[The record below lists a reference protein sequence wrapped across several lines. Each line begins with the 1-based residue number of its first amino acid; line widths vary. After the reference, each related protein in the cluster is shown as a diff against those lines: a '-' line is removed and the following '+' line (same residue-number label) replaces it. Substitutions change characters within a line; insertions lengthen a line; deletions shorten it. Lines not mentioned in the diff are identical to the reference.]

1 MPTSPA
7 CANPHRA
14 LYRLEYG
21 VWWAR
26 CRVCDWAV
34 SDADRRR
41 AAAVYR
47 QHLTDMATKDSVAEV
62 RDGKAETNDGEINLR
77 TADVEAEVEALQF
90 AY

>member
-1 MPTSPA
+1 MPTSTA
-7 CANPHRA
+7 CTNPHRA

-47 QHLTDMATKDSVAEV
+47 QHLSDMATRASVAEMP
-62 RDGKAETNDGEINLR
+62 DGKVETDNREIDLR
-77 TADVEAEVEALQF
+77 TGEVEAEVEGLEF